1 MMFSATST
9 RWRHTYQIVVFSA
22 LASQCLGSTD
32 PSTLPPSTPHLVRR
46 LLTPASSPQSST
58 GLAPNGAVTPNP
70 CAPMDLSPQT
80 WVDLG
85 IDDYIASY
93 PNADKLTIQ
102 QFAAELNMPNFFC
115 GIGMQCSAGQ
125 LCHPAAGVNWLILY
139 AIQEWNAYMNSF
151 YSAIEDAVSLMRD
164 ASADIASDFIPRVK
178 PESDLYG
185 WSVATVVV
193 GVLATFT
200 ALIVP
205 AVLPADAMQMVVDA
219 SAIGAGAGLLG
230 GLELP
235 QVGRTTANEKFLA
248 ELQAAHAQANGEQPA
263 DVWSS
268 HDSKVLAD
276 FLNDRRKTP
285 KNPDHHS
292 PSPSPQPSP
301 PSSPRPTGPTPP
313 APNQSPVPPA
323 PNQSPFPPAPNQSPA
338 PHLRKRTLTPDELP
352 KKRHPAPYAFT
363 RWTRMSSHLTV
374 LQNDLQGVV
383 AATVEVATLQPLL
396 AQGGVAEILR
406 EGSFLYKNPTQ
417 TFMADNVKALAQIS
431 ALSEFF
437 KSIKMFVTIGSDDCR
452 FKGPNGAKNHEQ
464 DLSSCTKDGLMMN
477 IVRAEGNKVVNKT
490 PNARLLQ
497 SKYGYS
503 VQYLTNLAWECQ
515 KKYGVQKEGETTFP
529 PPTSMHSDCIFSIP
543 VCDCTLPEVKR
554 LRKKKKGTVKA
565 CRIGA
570 GLPI

>member
-1 MMFSATST
+1 MMLSATCT
-9 RWRHTYQIVVFSA
+9 NWRNTYRIAVLGA
-22 LASQCLGSTD
+22 IAYQCLGSTG
-32 PSTLPPSTPHLVRR
+32 PSDQAPSTPHLVRR
-46 LLTPASSPQSST
+46 LFTPDASSQSST
-58 GLAPNGAVTPNP
+58 GLAPNGAVAPNP
-70 CAPMDLSPQT
+70 CAPMELSPQT

-93 PNADKLTIQ
+93 PNADQLTIQ

-151 YSAIEDAVSLMRD
+151 YTAIEDAVSLMRD

-178 PESDLYG
+178 PESDLFG
-185 WSVATVVV
+185 WSVASVVV
-193 GVLATFT
+193 GVLGTFT

-205 AVLPADAMQMVVDA
+205 AVLPANAMQMVVDA
-219 SAIGAGAGLLG
+219 TAIGAGAGLLG

-235 QVGRTTANEKFLA
+235 QVGRAKENEKFLA
-248 ELQAAHAQANGEQPA
+248 ELQAAHAQADGEQPA
-263 DVWSS
+263 NVWSS
-268 HDSKVLAD
+268 HDSKVLSD
-276 FLNDRRKTP
+276 FYNDRRKTP
-285 KNPDHHS
+285 AQSDHHS
-292 PSPSPQPSP
+292 PNPTPHSSP
-301 PSSPRPTGPTPP
+301 PSSPRPAGP
-313 APNQSPVPPA
+313 APD
-323 PNQSPFPPAPNQSPA
+323 QSPA
-338 PHLRKRTLTPDELP
+338 RDLQKRSLTPDEMP

-363 RWTRMSSHLTV
+363 RWSRMASHLTV
-374 LQNDLQGVV
+374 LQNDLQGIV

-396 AQGGVAEILR
+396 AQGGIAEILR

-417 TFMADNVKALAQIS
+417 TFMADSVKDLAQIS

-477 IVRAEGNKVVNKT
+477 IVRAEGDKVVNKT

-503 VQYLTNLAWECQ
+503 VQYLANLAWDCQ
-515 KKYGVQKEGETTFP
+515 KKYGVQKEGESNFP

-570 GLPI
+570 GLAI

>member
-1 MMFSATST
+1 MLPPASTPLRNTYRIVLVGAIAT
-9 RWRHTYQIVVFSA
+9 
-22 LASQCLGSTD
+22 QCLGSIDLSNQT
-32 PSTLPPSTPHLVRR
+32 PAKPHLVRR
-46 LLTPASSPQSST
+46 LFTQASSPQSST

-70 CAPMDLSPQT
+70 CGPMELTPQT

-93 PNADKLTIQ
+93 PNADKLTMQ
-102 QFAAELNMPNFFC
+102 QFAAELNLPNFFC
-115 GIGMQCSAGQ
+115 GIGMQCLAGQ
-125 LCHPAAGVNWLILY
+125 VCHPAAGVNWLILY

-151 YSAIEDAVSLMRD
+151 YSAIEDAISLMRD
-164 ASADIASDFIPRVK
+164 ASADIASDFIPRTK

-193 GVLATFT
+193 GILATFS

-205 AVLPADAMQMVVDA
+205 SLMPADAMIMV
-219 SAIGAGAGLLG
+219 SESMKIGAGAGLLG
-230 GLELP
+230 GLAVP
-235 QVGRTTANEKFLA
+235 NVGRETEEQKFLA
-248 ELQAAHAQANGEQPA
+248 QLQAAHLQANGEQPA
-263 DVWSS
+263 DVWSH
-268 HDSKVLAD
+268 HDSTVLTD
-276 FLNDRRKTP
+276 FYNNRRQVPRQPGQHTP
-285 KNPDHHS
+285 NHG
-292 PSPSPQPSP
+292 PQPSP
-301 PSSPRPTGPTPP
+301 PSSPRPTGPI
-313 APNQSPVPPA
+313 PVPD
-323 PNQSPFPPAPNQSPA
+323 QTHA

-363 RWTRMSSHLTV
+363 RWTRMASHLTV

-396 AQGGVAEILR
+396 AQGGIAEILR
-406 EGSFLYKNPTQ
+406 DGSFLYKNPTQ
-417 TFMADNVKALAQIS
+417 IFMADKVKDLAQIS
-431 ALSEFF
+431 AMSEFF

-452 FKGPNGAKNHEQ
+452 FKGPNGAKNHEE

-477 IVRAEGNKVVNKT
+477 IIRAEGDKVVNKT

-515 KKYGVQKEGETTFP
+515 KKYGVQKEGETTYP
-529 PPTSMHSDCIFSIP
+529 PPMNMQSDCIFSIP